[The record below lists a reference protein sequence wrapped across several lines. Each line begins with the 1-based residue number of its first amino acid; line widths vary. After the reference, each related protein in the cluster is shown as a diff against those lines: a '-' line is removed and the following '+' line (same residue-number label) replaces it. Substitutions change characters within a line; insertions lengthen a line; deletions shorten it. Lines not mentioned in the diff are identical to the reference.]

1 MTPPARRRV
10 RALFVATLF
19 VFTLFAAQL
28 VRLQVIDAGRIAAE
42 GLEIRSERTDLPACR
57 GVILDTNGVVLAA
70 SVERRTILVD
80 QNLVARYAVTD
91 PTTKKKTVVGVDG
104 AAEAMAP
111 LLGMS
116 VSDVRARL
124 TGTDLGATV
133 AKHVEPSTWR
143 KIDAL
148 GIPGVAAQE
157 EQVRTYPGG
166 EPVAPLVGWVG
177 PDGTAAHAGGGLE
190 YLLDDTLTGTPGEAV
205 REISRDNRV
214 IPLGQQ
220 TIEPAVPGRTVRLT
234 IDQDLQYVAY
244 DAISAKVKEM
254 DAESGYAVVLDR
266 KGRVRAAAQYPG
278 FDPADRSKK
287 PQVFGSL
294 PFQEV
299 FEPGSTAKVMSIGA
313 ALAEGKTTPTTLYE
327 VPNRLKRSDPKPFK
341 DSHDHGTLDLTTAG
355 IVAQSS
361 NIGTLLIAEQMSK
374 ATLESYYRKFGVG
387 EKTAVGFPGESAG
400 IFVPSSQWNET
411 QWYTLM
417 FGQGMA
423 MTAVQDAG
431 VFQTI
436 ANKGERISP
445 TLVEGT
451 YDEEGRFTAAVAPEP
466 VRVLPEQASEQMSR
480 MLETVVSESGT
491 AEVAAIPGVRIAGK
505 TGTSQDLVKGGFVS
519 SFIGYAPAENPQYV
533 VAVIVNRPG
542 KGKPI
547 YGGTVAGPV
556 FRDIMSFALKKAGAR
571 PGPVV
576 PQHYPL
582 DKFELE
588 NGIPKQGPRPG
599 AIRPPGAPIGGRTP
613 TASADPRPRAT
624 GSGEAG
630 TGEAGTGEDGTGG
643 DAVTPT
649 PTGSAGSSSDPAGG

>member
-1 MTPPARRRV
+1 MRV
-10 RALFVATLF
+10 LFVVTLF

-28 VRLQVIDAGRIAAE
+28 VRLQVVDAGRIAAE
-42 GLEIRSERTDLPACR
+42 GLEVRSERTDLPARR
-57 GVILDTNGVVLAA
+57 GVVLDTNGVVLAS
-70 SVERRTILVD
+70 SVERRTVLVD
-80 QNLVARYAVTD
+80 QNLVPRYSVKD
-91 PTTKKKTVVGVDG
+91 PETKKRRTVGVDG

-111 LLGMS
+111 LLGLS
-116 VSDVRARL
+116 VEDMRSRL
-124 TGTDLGATV
+124 TGTDLGAVVARRIEPTV
-133 AKHVEPSTWR
+133 WR
-143 KIDAL
+143 KIAAL
-148 GIPGVAAQE
+148 EIPGVASQT

-190 YLLDDTLTGTPGEAV
+190 HLLDASLMGTPGEAV
-205 REISRDNRV
+205 REISRDSRV

-220 TIEPAVPGRTVRLT
+220 TIKPAVPGKNVRLT

-244 DAISAKVKEM
+244 DAIARQVKEL

-266 KGRVRAAAQYPG
+266 RGRLRAAAQYPG
-278 FDPADRSKK
+278 FDPDDRSKEG
-287 PQVFGSL
+287 QVFGSL
-294 PFQEV
+294 PFQDT

-313 ALAEGKTTPTTLYE
+313 ALAEGKTNPTTLYE
-327 VPNRLKRSDPKPFK
+327 VPNRLQRSDPKPFK
-341 DSHDHGTLDLTTAG
+341 DSHEHGTLDLTTAG

-361 NIGTLLIAEQMSK
+361 NIGTLLIGEQMPK

-400 IFVPSSQWNET
+400 IFAPSSQWNET

-417 FGQGMA
+417 FGQGVA

-431 VFQTI
+431 VFQAI
-436 ANKGERISP
+436 ANKGVRISP

-451 YDEEGRFTAAVAPEP
+451 YDEGGRFTAAPAPDP
-466 VRVLPEQASEQMSR
+466 VRVLPPEASEQMSR

-491 AEVAAIPGVRIAGK
+491 AQTAAIPGVRIAGK
-505 TGTSQDLVKGGFVS
+505 TGTAQDLAKGGFVS

-571 PGPVV
+571 PGRVV

-588 NGIPKQGPRPG
+588 NGIPEQGPRPG

-613 TASADPRPRAT
+613 TST
-624 GSGEAG
+624 S
-630 TGEAGTGEDGTGG
+630 
-643 DAVTPT
+643 DAKPLTTT
-649 PTGSAGSSSDPAGG
+649 PTGSGSDGADGAGASTTTPTRRDAERSSTSTPGSSSGSSSDPAGR